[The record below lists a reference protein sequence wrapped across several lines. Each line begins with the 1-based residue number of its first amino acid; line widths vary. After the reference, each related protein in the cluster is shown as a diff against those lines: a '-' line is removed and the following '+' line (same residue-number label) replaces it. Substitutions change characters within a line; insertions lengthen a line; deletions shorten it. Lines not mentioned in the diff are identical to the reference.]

1 MIVVGY
7 CRVSSDGQADG
18 SSLESQGEE
27 IRAWASRGGHIV
39 ARVYA
44 EAVSG
49 AADVDARPVLQEAL
63 GELARLVADGEDA
76 RLVVV
81 KRNRLARDVYVAAA
95 LERVTGKR
103 VTSLDAEG
111 EGPEADLMRS
121 ILDAFAAYERAQ
133 IAWRTALGRRKK
145 RESGGWT
152 GGRPPW
158 GLRLEG
164 SKVAQVLVPVDVD
177 HARAVREVFTR
188 HGIGVHL
195 VDIARWLN
203 ATGWRTGDGAEWTHK
218 QVSRVVNARKWYASA
233 GVLPVGKRKGE

>member
-7 CRVSSDGQADG
+7 CRVSTDAQEAG
-18 SSLESQGEE
+18 SSLDTQADE
-27 IRAWASRGGHIV
+27 IRAWSAKHGHTV

-49 AADVDARPVLQEAL
+49 TADVGDRPVLQEAL
-63 GELARLVADGEDA
+63 GELARLVEDGQEA

-103 VTSLDAEG
+103 VVSLDSTG

-133 IAWRTALGRRKK
+133 IAWRTALGKRRK
-145 RESGGWT
+145 RDAGGWT

-164 SKVAQVLVPVDVD
+164 QRAGQVLVPVDCD

-188 HGIGVHL
+188 RRIGVHL
-195 VDIARWLN
+195 EDIAMWLN
-203 ATGWRTGDGAEWTHK
+203 GQGFRTGNDALWSHK
-218 QVSRVVNARKWYASA
+218 QVSRVIGARKWYVSA
-233 GVLPVGKRKGE
+233 GVLPAEGE